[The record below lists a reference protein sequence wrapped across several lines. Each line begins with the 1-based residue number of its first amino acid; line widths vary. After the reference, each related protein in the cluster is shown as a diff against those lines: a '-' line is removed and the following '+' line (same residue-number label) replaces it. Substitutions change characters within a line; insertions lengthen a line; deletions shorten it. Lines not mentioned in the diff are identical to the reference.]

1 MTFSRY
7 FPGHVRRIGALAW
20 PLLIGQLAVIANGVL
35 DTTMTSRYSSEDL
48 AALAIGAS
56 VYVSIFV
63 GLNGVLQAL
72 SPIIGQ
78 LHGARKTEAIGEEVR
93 QGLWLA
99 FFLTVIGCVLLLHP
113 QFLLS
118 IARTSGPMQEK
129 VTHYLQVLALALPA
143 TMAFR
148 VYASL
153 NTALARPKM
162 VMFLQVGGLFLK
174 VPLNALFIFGGLGL
188 PAFGGPGCAM
198 ATATVSWMAALTGF
212 SWLVFSPYY
221 KQFRLFEVGI
231 TPPRWSA
238 LRTLL
243 KLGIPMGLSYLI
255 EVTAF
260 TFMALF
266 IARLGPLPVAGH
278 QITANLGT
286 VLYMLPLSIANAT
299 GTLVAQAIGAQ
310 RMEEARHVGLSG
322 IALAAGL
329 STTLGVAVWL
339 LRAPIIHA
347 YTPDPRV
354 FAAAL
359 PLFIFIGFYQLGDSV
374 QVTTAFVLR
383 AYHVAVVPT
392 IMYAVSLWGLGLG
405 GGYLLGLDP
414 TGFAPAVLH
423 GPAGF
428 WLGNSVSLAVVAA
441 GLLWYLHRV
450 QARSLQE
457 QETQMP
463 VAARKAG

>member
-1 MTFSRY
+1 MRFTEY
-7 FPGHVRRIGALAW
+7 FAAHARRIAALAW
-20 PLLIGQLAVIANGVL
+20 PLLIGQLAVIANGVI
-35 DTTMTSRYSSEDL
+35 DTAMTSRYSSDDL

-72 SPIIGQ
+72 SPLLAQ
-78 LHGARKTEAIGEEVR
+78 LYGAKKFKAMGEEVR
-93 QGLWLA
+93 QGAWLA
-99 FFLTVIGCVLLLHP
+99 LILTIAGCLLLLNP
-113 QFLLS
+113 GFLLG
-118 IARTSGPMQEK
+118 IARVSGPIQDK
-129 VTHYLQVLALALPA
+129 VHSYLQVLALALPA

-148 VYASL
+148 VYSSL

-162 VMFLQVGGLFLK
+162 VMFLQVAGLALK
-174 VPLNALFIFGGLGL
+174 VPLNMLFIFGGLGL

-198 ATATVSWMAALTGF
+198 ATASIAWIIALAG
-212 SWLVFSPYY
+212 WILVARSPYY
-221 KQFRLFEVGI
+221 GQFHLFDCGI
-231 TPPRWSA
+231 SAPRWPAQKS
-238 LRTLL
+238 LL

-266 IARLGPLPVAGH
+266 IARLGPLPVSGH

-310 RMEEARHVGLSG
+310 KHEEARRAGLSG

-329 STTLGVAVWL
+329 SSLIGIAVWL
-339 LRAPIIHA
+339 LREPIIHA
-347 YTPDPRV
+347 YTPDARV

-383 AYHVAVVPT
+383 AYRVAVVPT

-414 TGFAPAVLH
+414 LGISPTALH

-428 WLGNSVSLAVVAA
+428 WLGNSLSLAVVAA

-450 QARSLQE
+450 QKRSLRE
-457 QETQMP
+457 AT
-463 VAARKAG
+463 AA

>member
-1 MTFSRY
+1 MRFAEY
-7 FPGHVRRIGALAW
+7 FVDHARRIATLAW
-20 PLLIGQLAVIANGVL
+20 PLLIGQLAVIANGVI
-35 DTTMTSRYSSEDL
+35 DTAMTSRYSSDDL

-72 SPIIGQ
+72 SPLLAQ
-78 LHGARKTEAIGEEVR
+78 LYGARKLHAMGEQTR

-99 FFLTVIGCVLLLHP
+99 LFLTIAGCVLLLHP
-113 QFLLS
+113 QFLLG
-118 IARTSGPMQEK
+118 IARVTGPIRDK
-129 VTHYLQVLALALPA
+129 AYSYLQMLALALPA

-148 VYASL
+148 VYSSL
-153 NTALARPKM
+153 NTSLARPKM
-162 VMFLQVGGLFLK
+162 VMFLQVAGLALK
-174 VPLNALFIFGGLGL
+174 IPLNMLFIFGGFGL

-198 ATATVSWMAALTGF
+198 ATASVAWMIALAG
-212 SWLVFSPYY
+212 WLLVWRSPWYR
-221 KQFRLFEVGI
+221 QFHLFDCGI
-231 TPPRWSA
+231 TPPRWKAQKS
-238 LRTLL
+238 LL

-299 GTLVAQAIGAQ
+299 GTLVAHAIGANKL
-310 RMEEARHVGLSG
+310 EEARRAGLSG
-322 IALAAGL
+322 IALAAAL
-329 STTLGVAVWL
+329 SSLIGVLVWL

-347 YTPDPRV
+347 YTPDPKV

-383 AYHVAVVPT
+383 AYRVAIVPT

-414 TGFAPAVLH
+414 LGFSPPALR

-428 WLGNSVSLAVVAA
+428 WLGNSISLALVAT

-450 QARSLQE
+450 QMHTLQQARQ
-457 QETQMP
+457 
-463 VAARKAG
+463 